1 MRIGPLRHRVAIQN
15 ASASQDEYGDDS
27 ARTFSTDETVWGSV
41 EPLNGRELLN
51 AQQVQAET
59 THRIRIRYTTS
70 VTAKS
75 RLVWESRTFEVV
87 SLIDSKEKKRMIELM
102 CKEIA

>member
-1 MRIGPLRHRVAIQN
+1 MRIGPLRHRVAVQN
-15 ASASQDEYGDDS
+15 PAASQDEYGDDS
-27 ARTFSTDETVWGSV
+27 DRTYTTAATVWASV

-51 AQQVQAET
+51 AQQIQAET

-75 RLVWESRTFEVV
+75 RIAWESRTFEVV
-87 SLIDSKEKKRMIELM
+87 SLIDNKEKKRMIELM
-102 CKEIA
+102 CQEIS

>member
-1 MRIGPLRHRVAIQN
+1 MRIGPLRHRLAIQN
-15 ASASQDEYGDDS
+15 AAASQDEYGDDS
-27 ARTFSTDETVWGSV
+27 DRTFSTDETVWGSV

-59 THRIRIRYTTS
+59 THRIRIRYTTNAVS
-70 VTAKS
+70 ES
-75 RLVWESRTFEVV
+75 RILFENRTFEIV
-87 SLIDSKEKKRMIELM
+87 SLINRKEKKCMLEIL